1 MFFAVRENANYI
13 ECEYRSLVP
22 GWTGLLFYAIQH
34 RNIEYYGRAPPGK
47 SSNSS
52 VVTNEIISIC
62 RE

>member
-1 MFFAVRENANYI
+1 MLFTVRENANDI
-13 ECEYRSLVP
+13 EREYRSRVP
-22 GWTGLLFYAIQH
+22 GWPGLLFYAIHH